1 MDIFAGTQRYAQ
13 EVGNWYCELDEHL
26 HVGVGGTA
34 PIESYDGLIA
44 RATPEVMFH
53 AKENGI
59 PLVNVWFSAKNRDD
73 QPGVFPDFAEVGREA
88 ARHLI
93 ERGFRQ
99 FGCLGVARE
108 IAHRMMSDA
117 FHEVVE
123 EAGSQCSCAHISRLF
138 YKTPDSWSKFQKTLD
153 EWIDSWKPPIAL
165 FVTLNDVTSR
175 YLVHAC
181 VRHGLK
187 VPDDVAIITPAS
199 EPTIGLMPS
208 PSLSSVEVDYEQIGY
223 RAAQLLDRMI
233 NDGEVPTEHIL
244 MKPAGISAR
253 DSTDFFAVDD
263 EVVAAAM
270 RFIEQSAG
278 SRIGVGDVAAAAG
291 VSRRTLERR
300 FEANVGRSVSAE
312 VRRLRLLKAKRLLV
326 ETDQMVKQIAWQS
339 GFSDSIRMNEVFARE
354 VGMSPSEYREK
365 LRRGD
370 RRRTSEIFGTEL
382 KNS

>member
-99 FGCLGVARE
+99 FGTLGVARE
-108 IAHRMMSDA
+108 VAHRIMSSA
-117 FHEVVE
+117 FVEVVE
-123 EAGSQCSCAHISRLF
+123 EAGSSCSSAHIARLF
-138 YKTPDSWSKFQKTLD
+138 YKTPESWSKFQETMD
-153 EWIDSWKPPIAL
+153 EWIESWKPPIAL

-175 YLVHAC
+175 YVVHAC

-233 NDGEVPTEHIL
+233 NDGEVPTDHIL

-278 SRIGVGDVAAAAG
+278 SRIGVGDVATAAG

-326 ETDQMVKQIAWQS
+326 ETDRMVKQIAWQS

-365 LRRGD
+365 LRKGD
-370 RRRTSEIFGTEL
+370 RHRTSEIFGSEV
-382 KNS
+382 